1 MSHPLPRTAL
11 SRRTLLR
18 GGAGLIG
25 AAGVLGTTGCGSS
38 DDTAAGGPV
47 ELVYRLWDEQQ
58 EVGYKSVFAA
68 FTAENPGIT
77 VRMEVL
83 PWDQYWTKLTTEL
96 ASGKAPDVFWL
107 TVENFPDLASK
118 GVLAPL
124 DDLLKGAKL
133 DLASYHPNVVQSY
146 KYEDKQLGV
155 PKDLGVVGLLYNKNL
170 VAKAGITMPEKLTWA
185 PDGSGTF
192 LDVARKL
199 TVDKAGLKAGQSGF
213 DAGAIK
219 QWGFCSWNHSQTQWL
234 NWIASNGGKAMDA
247 PYGTF
252 EFAGAKSVEALQ
264 WARDLVFKWHVSPD
278 GTRTNPPTG
287 QATEMFYR
295 GEVAMF
301 PANNALLPFALPEV
315 KFPIGVASMP
325 AGPSGRTVV
334 INGLAEVMFAKTKHP
349 DEAGKLIT
357 FLGSEKAQKL
367 MGDAGYVIPALNGTA
382 AGYSQYWKKKGI
394 DVQPFLDSAAG
405 STVNMPI
412 ATGWTAK
419 VADINKVVNE
429 LYLDKGDAT
438 KVATAMDEKGNGR

>member
-1 MSHPLPRTAL
+1 MSTPL
-11 SRRTLLR
+11 SRRTVLL
-18 GGAGLIG
+18 G
-25 AAGVLGTTGCGSS
+25 AAGLLGGLTACGSS
-38 DDTAAGGPV
+38 TDKAGSGGKT

-58 EVGYKSVFAA
+58 EVGYKKVFEA
-68 FTAENPGIT
+68 FTAENPDIT

-107 TVENFPDLASK
+107 TVENFPDLAGK

-124 DDLLKGAKL
+124 DDLIAKAGIKL
-133 DLASYHPNVVQSY
+133 DSYHPNVVQSY
-146 KYEDKQLGV
+146 KFEDKQLGM
-155 PKDLGVVGLLYNKNL
+155 PKDLGVVGLLYNKTL
-170 VAKAGITMPEKLTWA
+170 VAKAGITMPDQLTWA
-185 PDGSGTF
+185 PDGSGNF
-192 LDVARKL
+192 LEIARKL
-199 TVDKAGLKAGQSGF
+199 TVGE
-213 DAGAIK
+213 K

-234 NWIASNGGKAMDA
+234 NWIASNGGKAMDK

-252 EFAGAKSVEALQ
+252 DFAGSKSVEALQ
-264 WARDLVFKWHVSPD
+264 WARDLIFKWKVSPD

-301 PANNALLPFALPEV
+301 PANNALLPYALPEV
-315 KFPIGVASMP
+315 KFPIGVAALP
-325 AGPSGRTVV
+325 AGPAGRTVV

-349 DEAGKLIT
+349 DQAGKLIA

-367 MGDAGYVIPALNGTA
+367 MGDAGYIIPALNDAG
-382 AGYSQYWKKKGI
+382 AGYAAYWKKKNI

-412 ATGWTAK
+412 ANGWTAK
-419 VADINKVVNE
+419 VAEINKTANE
-429 LYLDKGDAT
+429 LYLNKTGVPSIA
-438 KVATAMDEKGNGR
+438 AAMDKIGNKR

>member
-1 MSHPLPRTAL
+1 MSHPL

-18 GGAGLIG
+18 GGAGFVG
-25 AAGVLGTTGCGSS
+25 AAGVLGTTSCGSS
-38 DDTAAGGPV
+38 GDDAAGGPV

-124 DDLLKGAKL
+124 DELLEGAKL

-315 KFPIGVASMP
+315 KFPM
-325 AGPSGRTVV
+325 
-334 INGLAEVMFAKTKHP
+334 TKHP
-349 DEAGKLIT
+349 EEAGKLIT

-382 AGYSQYWKKKGI
+382 AGYSEYWKKKGI

-429 LYLDKGDAT
+429 LYLDKGDAA

>member
-1 MSHPLPRTAL
+1 MSHPLSRTTL

-18 GGAGLIG
+18 GGAGIIG
-25 AAGVLGTTGCGSS
+25 AAGVLGTAGCGSS

-146 KYEDKQLGV
+146 KFEDKQLGV

-170 VAKAGITMPEKLTWA
+170 VAKAGITMPKELTWA

-192 LDVARKL
+192 LDVAQKL

-315 KFPIGVASMP
+315 KFPIGVAAMP

-349 DEAGKLIT
+349 EEAGKLIT

-367 MGDAGYVIPALNGTA
+367 MGDAGYVIPALNDTA
-382 AGYSQYWKKKGI
+382 AGYSAYWEKKGI
-394 DVQPFLDSAAG
+394 DVRPFLDSAAG

-412 ATGWTAK
+412 AEGWTAK
-419 VADINKVVNE
+419 VADINKAVNE
-429 LYLDKGDAT
+429 LYLDKGDAA

>member
-1 MSHPLPRTAL
+1 MSQRL
-11 SRRTLLR
+11 SRRTF
-18 GGAGLIG
+18 LIG
-25 AAGVLGTTGCGSS
+25 AGSVLALAGCGSS
-38 DDTAAGGPV
+38 NDNASSSGGGKA

-58 EVGYKSVFAA
+58 EVGYKAVFAA
-68 FTAENPGIT
+68 FTAENPDIT

-96 ASGKAPDVFWL
+96 AAGKAPDVFWL
-107 TVENFPDLASK
+107 TVENFPDLAGK

-124 DDLLKGAKL
+124 DDLIGKAGLKL
-133 DLASYHPNVVQSY
+133 DSYHPNVVESY
-146 KYEDKQLGV
+146 KFEDKQLGM
-155 PKDLGVVGLLYNKNL
+155 PKDMGIVGLLYNKDL
-170 VAKAGITMPEKLTWA
+170 FAKAGVTMPAELTWA
-185 PDGSGTF
+185 PDGSGSF
-192 LDVARKL
+192 LELARKL
-199 TVDKAGLKAGQSGF
+199 TVGT
-213 DAGAIK
+213 K

-315 KFPIGVASMP
+315 KFPIGVAAMP
-325 AGPSGRTVV
+325 AGPTGRTVV

-349 DEAGKLIT
+349 EEAGKLIT

-382 AGYSQYWKKKGI
+382 AGYSEYWKKKGI

-429 LYLDKGDAT
+429 LYLDKGDAA